1 MLITHN
7 GLLKLLEQGVM
18 TDVPLSRVNSASI
31 DVTLGAMVW
40 SEDPRGGIIKLAH
53 KGCPAL
59 CAHDISR
66 SGYQLMPGEF
76 ILAQTQE
83 RFFMPDDLAAEFRLK
98 SSGARAGLEQ
108 SLAVWAD
115 PGWNGSVLT
124 LELRNNLQH
133 HTLLLEV
140 NMPIGQMVFWR
151 GEPVP
156 REASYGV
163 RGQYNNDTSATP
175 SKGIR

>member
-7 GLLKLLEQGVM
+7 GLLKLLEQGVV

-40 SEDPRGGIIKLAH
+40 SEDPRGGVVKLAR
-53 KGCPAL
+53 KGWPGL
-59 CAHDISR
+59 CQRDITQG
-66 SGYQLMPGEF
+66 GYQLMPGEF

-115 PGWNGSVLT
+115 PGWTGSVLT
-124 LELRNNLQH
+124 LELRNVLQH
-133 HTLLLEV
+133 HTLLLETG
-140 NMPIGQMVFWR
+140 MPIGQMIFWR